1 MNDSGVR
8 CVRRLQESKL
18 LMIHELGA
26 NELEFYTNLLRSHFN
41 YRYLML
47 KKVQFTLNARMQAIV
62 STCSFPYIN
71 TSLSN

>member
-1 MNDSGVR
+1 
-8 CVRRLQESKL
+8 
-18 LMIHELGA
+18 MIHELSA
-26 NELEFYTNLLRSHFN
+26 NELEFYTNLFCSHFN

-47 KKVQFTLNARMQAIV
+47 KKVQFTLNAWMQAIV